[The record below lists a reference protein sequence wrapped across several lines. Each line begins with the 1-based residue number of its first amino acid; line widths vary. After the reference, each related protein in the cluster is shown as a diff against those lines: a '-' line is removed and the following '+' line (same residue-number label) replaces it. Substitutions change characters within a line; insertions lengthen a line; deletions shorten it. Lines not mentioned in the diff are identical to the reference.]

1 MVQIFKRKVQG
12 IDLGNGGDSL
22 LVGLN
27 SNYRTSFTYTNSNE
41 TLVVK
46 VEKVTKPDLTRE
58 EVVDLTYTEVA
69 SRSFTPVDFPK
80 VTDRAFFYVEFDVVN
95 QQIVGPF
102 NAYDLWATLKVT
114 QENYIE
120 TSEAYTDL
128 QKRYHSEQLIPL
140 FELRYFDKASEGFS
154 NSVIRILTMEGQTH
168 EETGN
173 TIINSDV
180 EVFLDDDTTPPS
192 KTVKAVYTF
201 CPKITY
207 EVYDEADNKLNVTI
221 NKEFTNR
228 YNVTLPA
235 GIYYIKCI
243 FNKPVNGDIKNTY
256 SLSRTVNAVLNKN
269 RIVVG
274 DGENTVKFDISGLA
288 SGEVAKLKLDLD
300 MYMSYG
306 QLVVNIQ

>member
-1 MVQIFKRKVQG
+1 MSSIAIV
-12 IDLGNGGDSL
+12 GDSGTGKSSSYGQIPEIG
-22 LVGLN
+22 VKGLN
-27 SNYRTSFTYTNSNE
+27 PKE
-41 TLVVK
+41 TVVINVAGK
-46 VEKVTKPDLTRE
+46 DL
-58 EVVDLTYTEVA
+58 
-69 SRSFTPVDFPK
+69 
-80 VTDRAFFYVEFDVVN
+80 
-95 QQIVGPF
+95 PF
-102 NAYDLWATLKVT
+102 RGWMKLYSGSIM
-114 QENYIE
+114 QGGNYIE

-168 EETGN
+168 EEAGN

-192 KTVKAVYTF
+192 KTIKAVYTF

-243 FNKPVNGDIKNTY
+243 FK
-256 SLSRTVNAVLNKN
+256 
-269 RIVVG
+269 
-274 DGENTVKFDISGLA
+274 E
-288 SGEVAKLKLDLD
+288 
-300 MYMSYG
+300 
-306 QLVVNIQ
+306 